1 MNIKN
6 KNKNKNIDIDIYIEN
21 MSACCSAGLDHE
33 TIFDATLLGNSG
45 VKKHQG
51 FLSDGGL
58 SAIGKIE
65 SSKSF
70 NTLMIESITKILNAS
85 DLDDFSNTFLAI
97 GTSVG
102 GMAWAENQ
110 FIEDKGSYTNM
121 ALKKQSLYSISHTLN
136 QTFNFKD
143 SITFSTACT
152 SSSNAIIFAKELIEA
167 GAYDNVLVVGADS
180 ISYTTV
186 NGFNALGVLS
196 SEISTPFDAN
206 RTGMNVAEGI
216 GAILLSTTPSKIKLV
231 GVGCSSDAHN
241 ITNPHPQGEGAKIA
255 MKNALEN
262 AQINSTQIDYIN
274 AHGTGTV
281 ANDSAEGNAIKE
293 LFSHHPPVGST
304 KSITG
309 HTLGACGA
317 IELIISAL
325 SLEKQ
330 TLPANFNLQTK
341 EIEELTLPTEN
352 IKTPL
357 RFVLSNAFAFGGN
370 NVSLIL
376 QKVETA

>member
-6 KNKNKNIDIDIYIEN
+6 KNRDVYIES
-21 MSACCSAGLDHE
+21 MSACCSVGDSSEA
-33 TIFDATLLGNSG
+33 IFNATLLGQSG

-51 FLSDGGL
+51 FLNDKTD

-65 SSKSF
+65 SSRSF
-70 NTLMIESITKILNAS
+70 DSLIIESIEKILSESN
-85 DLDDFSNTFLAI
+85 LKDFSTTFLAV

-110 FIEDKGSYTNM
+110 FIKDGGSYKNIK
-121 ALKKQSLYSISHTLN
+121 LEKQSIHSIAHTIK
-136 QTFNFKD
+136 QKFNFKD

-152 SSSNAIIFAKELIEA
+152 SSSNAIIFAKELIEV
-167 GAYDNVLVVGADS
+167 GAYERVLVVGADS

-196 SEISTPFDAN
+196 AEIATPFDTN

-216 GAILLSTTPSKIKLV
+216 GAILLSSTPSEIKLV
-231 GVGCSSDAHN
+231 GVGCSSDAYN
-241 ITNPHPQGEGAKIA
+241 ITNPHPKGEGAKLA
-255 MKNALEN
+255 MQNALKSAN
-262 AQINSTQIDYIN
+262 LNPNQIDYIN

-281 ANDSAEGNAIKE
+281 ANDSAEGKAIEE
-293 LFSHHPPVGST
+293 LFPHNPPVSST

-317 IELIISAL
+317 IELIISSMVL
-325 SLEKQ
+325 KEQ
-330 TLPANFNLQTK
+330 TIPKNFNLKTK
-341 EIEELTLPTEN
+341 EIESLNLPQKS
-352 IKTPL
+352 IKKEIN
-357 RFVLSNAFAFGGN
+357 FVLSNAFAFGGN
-370 NVSLIL
+370 NVSLIV
-376 QKVETA
+376 QKVYDER